1 MKKLITLAIGLALG
15 GSALMGMAQEVPKD
29 TAGQC
34 PQYYWCK
41 GKGNGN
47 CLQFR
52 GAGQGQG
59 QQNRSGWGQ
68 GRRGFRCGP
77 QDGTGPRRDGSCGRC
92 PALS

>member
-1 MKKLITLAIGLALG
+1 MKKLITLAIGLALA
-15 GSALMGMAQEVPKD
+15 GSALTGMAQSASQD

-34 PQYYWCK
+34 PQYQWCK
-41 GKGNGN
+41 GKSNGPG
-47 CLQFR
+47 FR
-52 GAGQGQG
+52 GGAQGQG
-59 QQNRSGWGQ
+59 QQNRYGWGQ